1 VSVNTLLIWDFA
13 GLIAAFITLIL
24 ALRIV
29 WRVEKRLNKFFKI
42 LTVISGLLVL
52 RQILRIL
59 THIDTIVSPVYFSLL
74 DMLPIV
80 VYVFALWVMNSLIE
94 DIDGE
99 KKK

>member
-1 VSVNTLLIWDFA
+1 MSVNTLLIWDFV
-13 GLIAAFITLIL
+13 GLVGAFVALIL

-29 WRVEKRLNKFFKI
+29 WRVEARLDKFFKI

-59 THIDTIVSPVYFSLL
+59 AHVDVFVPPAYFSLL

-80 VYVFALWVMNSLIE
+80 VFVFALWVMNNLIE

-99 KKK
+99 RKK